1 MKRLTV
7 WLLLFTC
14 LVVCLAFTEFSFA
27 QVWDCHG
34 ANGTYTLQGSPAT
47 LTCGNSG
54 TNPPPVNPPP
64 VTPPPA
70 TGCSAS
76 QISTALGGK
85 TFQRQC
91 SGTVTMYPSGV
102 SPGGALTDMST
113 VFGNKQF
120 PSYLYSGQSPT
131 FTIDSGYYVA
141 LAFTPN
147 ANGLI
152 KFTANNS
159 YGDGGAISLSTSPGG
174 LTYGAPGVICALTG
188 GGLNSM
194 IVSTSAGS
202 CLVTLG
208 KTYYI
213 NFADTNSNGDQ
224 LCFGGTAGTCAQS
237 RVSYAFTARAY

>member
-1 MKRLTV
+1 MKRTTLVIAFFVGLLATVALT
-7 WLLLFTC
+7 T
-14 LVVCLAFTEFSFA
+14 LANA

-34 ANGTYTLQGSPAT
+34 ANGTYALQGSPAT
-47 LTCGNSG
+47 LTCGNGG
-54 TNPPPVNPPP
+54 TNPP
-64 VTPPPA
+64 VTLPS

-76 QISTALGGK
+76 QLSTPIAGK

-91 SGTVTMYPSGV
+91 VGSVIMQPSAV
-102 SPGGALTDMST
+102 GGGIVALTDLSPL
-113 VFGNKQF
+113 FGNKPF

-131 FTIDSGYYVA
+131 FYIDSGFYVA

-159 YGDGGAISLSTSPGG
+159 YGDGGTISLSTFAGG
-174 LTYGAPGVICALTG
+174 LTPGAPGVICASAG

-194 IVSTSAGS
+194 IVST
-202 CLVTLG
+202 VTGYCPIKLG
-208 KTYYI
+208 QTYYI
-213 NFADTNSNGDQ
+213 NFADTNANGEQ

-237 RVSYAFTARAY
+237 RVSYAFTARAQ